1 MPMLEQNGY
10 RNSAT
15 QLAEPVTDEGRC
27 LVELIEARLPEVA
40 AGAAD
45 NDRDA
50 RFPVEV
56 FEAFGKDGVL
66 GATVPRELG
75 GLGVDRLHDVALGLR
90 NLAKVDASTA
100 LALHVQF
107 SRGLTLTYEWQH
119 GTPQAQALAER
130 LLRGMATG
138 ERLVCGAVKD
148 HHSAVTT
155 LAPDGNGGWVLSGR
169 KTLVSMAPIAT
180 DFVVYAQWRA
190 EHGPVLLT
198 APVVSREAP
207 GLEVLDDWDGL
218 GMRASGTL
226 DVVFDDCPVAAEDVL
241 MRGPLDAA
249 DDAALAGQTVS
260 SITMLGI
267 YAGIAEA
274 ARDLAV
280 RHGGKRATA
289 SSAAVRTLV
298 AEIDA
303 RLFAL
308 RATAGTAL
316 AEADLLSTVLF
327 GDLAERGRRMMR
339 AFQYA
344 KMIVNELGLKI
355 VNDCLTVVGGSTY
368 VNAHPLS
375 RLYRDIRAGWFMQP
389 YTYPDGVDFLS
400 AQALGIAQHNDYMKV
415 RAAQSPAPR

>member
-1 MPMLEQNGY
+1 MDMLEKTGSQSSPALL
-10 RNSAT
+10 R
-15 QLAEPVTDEGRC
+15 EPVTDEGHG
-27 LVELIEARLPEVA
+27 LVELIGARLPEVA

-50 RFPVEV
+50 RFPVDV
-56 FEAFGKDGVL
+56 FTSFGKDGVL
-66 GATVPRELG
+66 GATVPKELG
-75 GLGVDRLHDVALGLR
+75 GLGVDRLHDVALGLL

-107 SRGLTLTYEWQH
+107 SRGLTLTYEWRY

-138 ERLVCGAVKD
+138 DRLVCGAVKD
-148 HHSAVTT
+148 HPSTVTT
-155 LAPDGNGGWVLSGR
+155 LTPDGHGDWVLSGR
-169 KTLVSMAPIAT
+169 KTLVSMAPVAT
-180 DFVVYAQWRA
+180 DFFVYAQWRA
-190 EHGPVLLT
+190 EDGPIQLA

-207 GLEVLDDWDGL
+207 GLDVLDNWDGL

-226 DVVFDDCPVAAEDVL
+226 DVVFRDCPVAAGDVL
-241 MRGPLDAA
+241 VRGPLDAA

-274 ARDLAV
+274 ARDIAV
-280 RHGGKRATA
+280 RSAGKRAAGA
-289 SSAAVRTLV
+289 SAGVRTLV

-316 AEADLLSTVLF
+316 GEADLLSTVLF

-344 KMIVNELGLKI
+344 KLTVNELGLKI
-355 VNDCLTVVGGSTY
+355 VNDCLTVVGGSSY

-400 AQALGIAQHNDYMKV
+400 AQALGITQHNDYMKT
-415 RAAQSPAPR
+415 RAAQAPAPR

>member
-1 MPMLEQNGY
+1 MHMLEKNET
-10 RNSAT
+10 RNSTA
-15 QLAEPVTDEGRC
+15 QLREPVTDEGRG
-27 LVELIEARLPEVA
+27 LVELVGARLPDLA
-40 AGAAD
+40 AVAAD
-45 NDRDA
+45 NDRDGL
-50 RFPVEV
+50 FPSDV
-56 FEAFGKDGVL
+56 FKSFGKDGVL
-66 GATVPRELG
+66 GATVPKELG
-75 GLGVDRLHDVALGLR
+75 GLGVDRLHDVAFTLLT
-90 NLAKVDASTA
+90 LAKVDASTA

-107 SRGLTLTYEWQH
+107 SRGLTLAYEWKH

-155 LAPDGNGGWVLSGR
+155 LTPDGKGDWLLSGR
-169 KTLVSMAPIAT
+169 KTLVSMAPVAT

-190 EHGPVLLT
+190 EDGPIRLT
-198 APVVSREAP
+198 APVVSRAAP
-207 GLEVLDDWDGL
+207 GLDVLDNWDGL

-226 DVVFDDCPVAAEDVL
+226 DVVFENCPIAAEDVL

-274 ARDLAV
+274 ARDIAV
-280 RHGGKRATA
+280 AFGGKRATA
-289 SSAAVRTLV
+289 ASAGVRTLV

-316 AEADLLSTVLF
+316 TEADLLSASLA
-327 GDLAERGRRMMR
+327 GDPAERGRRMMR

-344 KMIVNELGLKI
+344 KMIVNEFGLKV

-400 AQALGIAQHNDYMKV
+400 AQALGITQDNDYMKV
-415 RAAQSPAPR
+415 RAAQSPARR

>member
-1 MPMLEQNGY
+1 MMN
-10 RNSAT
+10 NSEHQISPAY
-15 QLAEPVTDEGRC
+15 LREPVTEEGRN
-27 LVELIEARLPEVA
+27 LVELLSARLPEVA

-45 NDRDA
+45 NDRDGL
-50 RFPVEV
+50 FPTDV
-56 FEAFGKDGVL
+56 FNAFRKDGVL
-66 GATVPRELG
+66 GATVPKELG
-75 GLGVDRLHDVALGLR
+75 GLGVDRLYDVALALLT
-90 NLAKVDASTA
+90 LAEVDASTA

-119 GTPQAQALAER
+119 GAPQAQALAER

-138 ERLVCGAVKD
+138 ETLVCGAVKD
-148 HHSAVTT
+148 HWSAVTT
-155 LAPDGNGGWVLSGR
+155 LTPDGNGDWLLSGR

-180 DFVVYAQWRA
+180 DFVVYAQWRS
-190 EHGPVLLT
+190 EDGPIMLT

-207 GLEVLDDWDGL
+207 GLTVLDNWDGL

-226 DVVFDDCPVAAEDVL
+226 DVVFDNCPVAAENVL
-241 MRGPLDAA
+241 MRGPIDAA

-267 YAGIAEA
+267 YAGIAQA
-274 ARDLAV
+274 ARDIAV
-280 RHGGKRATA
+280 ATCGKR
-289 SSAAVRTLV
+289 SAAPAAAIRTLV

-308 RATAGTAL
+308 RSTTGTAL
-316 AEADLLSTVLF
+316 AEADLLSADLS

-368 VNAHPLS
+368 VNTHPLS

-400 AQALGIAQHNDYMKV
+400 AQALGIAHDNDYMKA
-415 RAAQSPAPR
+415 RAAQSAASR